1 MGLGK
6 KALKE
11 ELKRMK
17 ASMKELT
24 SPKKKP
30 NLNLCMKCKQD
41 AGNNFILIY
50 KKNNELKGKICTS
63 CSKEKLFDLTQ

>member
-1 MGLGK
+1 MHQAK

-17 ASMKELT
+17 ASMKELKF
-24 SPKKKP
+24 PKKKP
-30 NLNLCMKCKQD
+30 NLNLCLKCKKD
-41 AGNNFILIY
+41 AGNNFLLVY

-63 CSKEKLFDLTQ
+63 CSKEKLFEL